1 MIKDIPCTLSI
12 VEKTS
17 KKTGNNYKQVV
28 LKVKGKEVEV
38 GIVNVYVENALLR
51 AGIDLRA
58 E

>member
-1 MIKDIPCTLSI
+1 MSKEFLCTMKV

-17 KKTGNNYKQVV
+17 KKKEKKFSV
-28 LKVKGKEVEV
+28 LVLSIEGKEVEV
-38 GIVNVYVENALLR
+38 GYYNAHVDNSLLR